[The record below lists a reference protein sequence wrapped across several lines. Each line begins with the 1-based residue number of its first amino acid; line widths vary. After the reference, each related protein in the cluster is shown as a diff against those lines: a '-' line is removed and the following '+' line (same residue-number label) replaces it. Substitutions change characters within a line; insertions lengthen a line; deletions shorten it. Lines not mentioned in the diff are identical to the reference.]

1 MGGGRRH
8 NWYILIPKWH
18 LKAFCSAAKPAL
30 LEASD
35 DINFSLF
42 PEVCRKLKCRK
53 CCGKKLKLCEK
64 KRKIDRKWAFNRT
77 ACTERGCP
85 LCCIST
91 YAWGKIALTPTCS
104 FVIGSSLPAGCRYV
118 GLGWVFMGDCALALW
133 IGSWITAGGQTSVKA
148 KLLIHKSYVI
158 HPIFIQLRRRK
169 SKETFNSVILKPMII
184 LLLDFPVSVFYFF
197 F

>member
-1 MGGGRRH
+1 ML
-8 NWYILIPKWH
+8 WQKI
-18 LKAFCSAAKPAL
+18 KALWK
-30 LEASD
+30 
-35 DINFSLF
+35 
-42 PEVCRKLKCRK
+42 
-53 CCGKKLKLCEK
+53 K

-77 ACTERGCP
+77 ACMERGCP

-91 YAWGKIALTPTCS
+91 YAWGKIALTPTYS

-158 HPIFIQLRRRK
+158 HPIFIQLRRK

-184 LLLDFPVSVFYFF
+184 LFLDFPVSVFYYFF
-197 F
+197 LTFDSDTLTFRPLWNFF